1 MQVHFEVELLGR
13 AVRRA
18 AGRRTFFTSL
28 VLLLSASRSALPR
41 FVSVPSDIRMKL
53 WDRRK
58 KSCVIVA
65 SMWRFGIGQ
74 NPV

>member
-1 MQVHFEVELLGR
+1 MQVNFEVELLGR

-41 FVSVPSDIRMKL
+41 FVSVPSDIRIEL
-53 WDRRK
+53 SDG
-58 KSCVIVA
+58 S
-65 SMWRFGIGQ
+65 
-74 NPV
+74 